1 MATIGSI
8 LVLSFDYK
16 RSKFFNLS
24 LGILSSVIIYYIN
37 YFFNLLGITEKTS
50 VILSTSAPLIV
61 LILSCSILLVK
72 VNDK

>member
-8 LVLSFDYK
+8 LVLSFSYK

-37 YFFNLLGITEKTS
+37 YFFNLLGITEKNIYNIIYMLS
-50 VILSTSAPLIV
+50 INNFDFILFYFI
-61 LILSCSILLVK
+61 
-72 VNDK
+72 NQNQ